1 MKSLTAVRGGRW
13 KLKILISALTPHS
26 VFTSFILEKCQE
38 NNKCIKGQR
47 RTNRPFQ
54 AFITF
59 AAGYSRGAWAAVL
72 TFGLFLHHV
81 ESHTVVAPNN
91 VTGKDPGA
99 ACLCLL
105 LLCRKRNNIMI
116 HILSLPLTPQ
126 SILEET
132 FQKPGEISFRALI
145 YYCFAHVL

>member
-1 MKSLTAVRGGRW
+1 MRSPRVWIDEFSNRGEDGDW
-13 KLKILISALTPHS
+13 KTEILISTLTPHS

-105 LLCRKRNNIMI
+105 LLCRRRNNLRI
-116 HILSLPLTPQ
+116 HI
-126 SILEET
+126 
-132 FQKPGEISFRALI
+132 
-145 YYCFAHVL
+145 